1 MSTRRRYGIAAA
13 LAATGLALAGCQ
25 SSAQGADAE
34 PEQVASVVAPEDGS
48 PAVVT
53 LSEAAEGRLG
63 ITTEDVAEGPG
74 GLAVPYASV
83 VYDADGSSWVWVRT
97 EPLTYQRSAIAISG
111 ITGDQVTLGSGP
123 AAGTDVVTVGAAELV
138 GVEIGIDGEE

>member
-13 LAATGLALAGCQ
+13 LAATGLALTGCQ
-25 SSAQGADAE
+25 SSAQGAEAE
-34 PEQVASVVAPEDGS
+34 PAEVASVVEPEDGS

-63 ITTEDVAEGPG
+63 ITTAVVADTPA
-74 GLAVPYASV
+74 LTVPYASV
-83 VYDADGSSWVWVRT
+83 VYDADGSSWVWVRID
-97 EPLTYQRSAIAISG
+97 PLTYQRSAIAISG
-111 ITGDQVTLGSGP
+111 ITGDQVSLSSGP
-123 AAGTDVVTVGAAELV
+123 PAGTDVVTVGAAELV